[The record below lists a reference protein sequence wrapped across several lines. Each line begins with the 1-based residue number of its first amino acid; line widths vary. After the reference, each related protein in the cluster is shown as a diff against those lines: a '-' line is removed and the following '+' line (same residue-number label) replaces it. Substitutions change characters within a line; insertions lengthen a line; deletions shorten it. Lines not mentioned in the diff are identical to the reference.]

1 MLTQTNESG
10 PRAEDTRAAKTLSP
24 VEGTQAMTHLTK
36 LQRRYGVDKPYAPA
50 AFAAIIERHAQAA
63 RRERIAREDADA
75 VAVTWIGGGG
85 SLEDFLGATEIE
97 RRAMKTRYPEI
108 VAAMQAREAVLAS

>member
-24 VEGTQAMTHLTK
+24 VEGTQAMPNLTK

-50 AFAAIIERHAQAA
+50 AFAAIIERTAQAA
-63 RRERIAREDADA
+63 RRERIAKADA
-75 VAVTWIGGGG
+75 ALFAVTWSEGGG
-85 SLEDFLGATEIE
+85 SLDDFLGANEIE
-97 RRAMKTRYPEI
+97 RRAMTTSYPEI
-108 VAAMQAREAVLAS
+108 VAAMQAREAVLTS